1 MKTVRKLAIG
11 VGALSAM
18 TSIAHAQNSSTASAS
33 GSATII
39 QPISATSTSN
49 LAFGTIVK
57 PNDATTATVTVDT
70 SGNRS
75 ITGTAA
81 ALGTATAANFA
92 IVGEGGSAYN
102 LTLPT
107 TIPLVSGTNT
117 LVVAATSSSAG
128 SGILGGVGASIG
140 TTATNTFGIGGSFAI
155 SNGTASGA
163 YTGTFTVTA
172 NYQ

>member
-18 TSIAHAQNSSTASAS
+18 TSIAHAQNSSTATAS

-39 QPISATSTSN
+39 QPISASATSP

-57 PNDATTATVTVDT
+57 PSDASTATVAVDN
-70 SGNRS
+70 SGTRS
-75 ITGTAA
+75 ITGAAA
-81 ALGTATAANFA
+81 ALGSATAAGFA

-102 LTLPT
+102 VTVPSS
-107 TIPLVSGTNT
+107 IDLVSGTNT
-117 LVVAATSSSAG
+117 LVVTTSNNSGG
-128 SGILGGVGASIG
+128 SGILGGAGASIG
-140 TTATNTFGIGGSFAI
+140 STQTNTFGVGGSFNI

>member
-18 TSIAHAQNSSTASAS
+18 TSIAHAQNSSTATAS

-39 QPISATSTSN
+39 QPISASSTSN

-57 PNDATTATVTVDT
+57 PNDATTATVSVDT
-70 SGNRS
+70 SGTRS

-81 ALGTATAANFA
+81 GLGSATAAGFK

-102 LTLPT
+102 VTVPG
-107 TIPLVSGTNT
+107 TIDLVSGTNT
-117 LVVAATSSSAG
+117 LVVTTADG
-128 SGILGGVGASIG
+128 SGGTGILGGAGASIG
-140 TTATNTFGIGGSFAI
+140 STQTNTFGVGGSFNI
-155 SNGTASGA
+155 TSGTPSGA

>member
-1 MKTVRKLAIG
+1 MNTVRKLAIG

-18 TSIAHAQNSSTASAS
+18 TSIAHAQDSSTATAS

-39 QPISATSTSN
+39 QPISASATAP

-57 PNDATTATVTVDT
+57 PTDASTATVSVDN
-70 SGNRS
+70 SGTRS
-75 ITGTAA
+75 ITGSAA
-81 ALGTATAANFA
+81 ALGSATAAGFA
-92 IVGEGGSAYN
+92 IVGEGGSSY
-102 LTLPT
+102 TVSVPSS
-107 TIPLVSGTNT
+107 IDLVAGTNT
-117 LVVAATSSSAG
+117 LVVTTTNNSTG
-128 SGILGGVGASIG
+128 GGILGGAGASIG
-140 TTATNTFGIGGSFAI
+140 TTQTNTFGVGGSFNI